1 MALCPRQE
9 VFLKLLIGK
18 MLLIFVAGED
28 SFGRAVA
35 LKDVHRLVRQGG
47 RAAMA
52 RAATAAHLHH
62 RVGPRRIDSA
72 IHL

>member
-47 RAAMA
+47 
-52 RAATAAHLHH
+52 
-62 RVGPRRIDSA
+62 
-72 IHL
+72 